1 MKKIVLTGG
10 PCGGKTT
17 ALTTIVDH
25 FTQQGYKVFTIPEI
39 PTLFTQSGMNYLTS
53 NKDFFYEGEK
63 ATLEI
68 QMALEDDFVKMAN
81 TIRDQPT
88 LVVCD
93 RGVLDISVYMG
104 DEIWNQITGDLK
116 LTREHLLQ
124 RYDAV
129 IHLVTAAD
137 GAEQFYTTANNAQ
150 RYEKADEEG
159 LALARDLDRRTLQA
173 WEGHPHICVI
183 GNEGGFQYKLDR
195 VLQYIESIL

>member
-1 MKKIVLTGG
+1 MSSSERNS
-10 PCGGKTT
+10 PCF
-17 ALTTIVDH
+17 ALLV
-25 FTQQGYKVFTIPEI
+25 

-81 TIRDQPT
+81 TIQDQPT

-104 DEIWNQITGDLK
+104 NEIWNQITGDLK

-129 IHLVTAAD
+129 VHLVTAAD